1 MRKLIRYLRPY
12 SWLILAI
19 FLLLFGQA
27 MADLSLPAYMA
38 DIVNV
43 GIQQKGIANAVPQA
57 IRASEFQ
64 RATLLM
70 TDAQKAQV
78 TADYILLDRAS
89 LSPADFAKYAKTY
102 PVLATTPIYKL
113 NTADKTEIGAL
124 DKVFSTYLPVVA
136 AIEKQGLGSLGTDFP
151 PVPPGTDPFAVLASL
166 TPDQMAALRSGI
178 EARTATIP
186 PNLLTQYSTVYI
198 AAEYTAMG
206 RNLSSIQSAYMW
218 HIGLLMILLTLASA
232 VASVIVGYLSA
243 KIAAGLGR
251 DLRRKL
257 FVRVENF
264 SNAEI
269 DKFSTASLI
278 TRSTNDITQIQMLFV
293 MLFRFVFYAPILGI
307 GGIIRVLGADRSMV
321 WIIAAAVGTLLTL
334 LVIMFIIALPRFQS
348 MQKLVDKLNLV
359 TREILTGQMVI
370 RAFNTHRHEE
380 AKFDA
385 ANREL
390 TDVSLFVN
398 RVLVFLMP
406 AMMLVMNGVMLLIV
420 WVGARQVDAGTT
432 QVGNMMAFM
441 QYAMQIIMSFLM
453 MSIVFVMVPRA
464 SVSAERVAEVLDTE
478 PVIRDPAEPV
488 RFNGGR
494 RGAVAFE
501 GVSFRYPGAEAD
513 VLRNISFAARPGE
526 TMAII
531 GSTGSGKTTLV
542 SLIPRFYDVT
552 GGRVLVDG
560 VDVRDVAQHDLRER
574 IGYVSQKA
582 ILFSGTIESNIRYG
596 DEHATE
602 PEVAHH
608 AATAQAM
615 EFITAS
621 EDGFKMAV
629 AQGGTNLSGGQKQR
643 LAIAR
648 ALAKRPEIFILDDAL
663 SALDFKTDAALRR
676 ALKTETNGAT
686 VLVIT
691 QRVSTV
697 MGADQIVVLDNGAVA
712 GIGKHRDLMDNCSVY
727 REIALSQL
735 SKEELAS

>member
-1 MRKLIRYLRPY
+1 MRKLIRHLRPY

-19 FLLLFGQA
+19 FVLLFGQA
-27 MADLSLPAYMA
+27 MADLSLPSYMA

-64 RATLLM
+64 RVTLLM
-70 TDAQKAQV
+70 TDEQKARV
-78 TADYILLDRAS
+78 TADYILLDPAT
-89 LSPADFAKYAKTY
+89 LSPGDLAKYAKTY
-102 PVLATTPIYKL
+102 PILATTPIYKL
-113 NTADKTEIGAL
+113 NTTDKTETAAL
-124 DKVFSTYLPVVA
+124 DTIFGTYLPVVA
-136 AIEKQGLGSLGTDFP
+136 TIEQQGLSALDPSLP
-151 PVPPGTDPFAVLASL
+151 QPPPGTDPFAVLAQL
-166 TPDQMAALRSGI
+166 TPDQMNALRSAI
-178 EARTATIP
+178 QERTAAVP
-186 PNLLTQYSTVYI
+186 ASLLKQYSTVYI
-198 AAEYTAMG
+198 SAEYKAMG
-206 RNLSSIQSAYMW
+206 RTLSSIQTAYMW
-218 HIGLLMILLTLASA
+218 RIGLMMVLITLASA
-232 VASVIVGYLSA
+232 AASVIVGYLSA
-243 KIAAGLGR
+243 LIAAGLGR

-257 FVRVENF
+257 FVRVESF
-264 SNAEI
+264 SNTEI

-307 GGIIRVLGADRSMV
+307 GGIIKVLGADVSML
-321 WIIAAAVGTLLTL
+321 WIIAAAVGALLTL
-334 LVIMFIIALPRFQS
+334 LIAMFIIALPKFQS
-348 MQKLVDKLNLV
+348 MQSLIDKLNLV

-370 RAFNTHRHEE
+370 RAFNTQHHEE
-380 AKFDA
+380 AKFDV
-385 ANREL
+385 ANKEL
-390 TDVSLFVN
+390 TNVSLFVN

-420 WVGARQVDAGTT
+420 WVGAHQVDAGTT
-432 QVGNMMAFM
+432 QVGDMMAFM
-441 QYAMQIIMSFLM
+441 QYALQIIMAFLM

-464 SVSAERVAEVLDTE
+464 SVSAERVSEVLDTE
-478 PVIRDPAEPV
+478 PVIKDPAQPAK
-488 RFNGGR
+488 FDGGL
-494 RGAVAFE
+494 RGAVAFD

-513 VLRNISFAARPGE
+513 VLKNISFAAKPGE
-526 TMAII
+526 TTAII

-542 SLIPRFYDVT
+542 SLIPRFYDAT

-560 VDVRDVAQHDLRER
+560 VDVRDVAQHDLRDR

-582 ILFSGTIESNIRYG
+582 VLFSGTVDSNIRYG
-596 DEHATE
+596 NEKATE
-602 PEVAHH
+602 QEVAHD
-608 AATAQAM
+608 AQTAQAM
-615 EFITAS
+615 EFITSS
-621 EDGFKMAV
+621 EAGFKMEV

-712 GIGKHRDLMDNCSVY
+712 GVGKHKDLMDTCSVY
-727 REIALSQL
+727 REIATSQL
-735 SKEELAS
+735 SKEELA